1 MNTSHPIL
9 AGKSSRAP
17 SVAHILLWAW
27 LVGLTALVLVAFQ
40 VTGDLAGQSQLDSS
54 VQRLQALE
62 SRVAE
67 IADTNRVLQER
78 PAPATAAALQELR
91 QTLDSRAAQ
100 LDQSLATRAAQED
113 LIALRAD
120 LEQIRVRQTAA
131 RSNAT
136 SKPRAVLQTTAKPV
150 EVLMPFRVIG
160 SELRAGQRTVSIAPA
175 SGDLSASQILVV
187 LPGESV
193 GPWRLEDIDRN
204 TAVFR
209 AGEQTRRLAIP

>member
-1 MNTSHPIL
+1 MNTSHPIP

-54 VQRLQALE
+54 AQRLQALE

-67 IADTNRVLQER
+67 IADANRVLQER

-113 LIALRAD
+113 LIALGLLTLSKSECARQQLGATQRANPA
-120 LEQIRVRQTAA
+120 LCCRRQQ
-131 RSNAT
+131 SP
-136 SKPRAVLQTTAKPV
+136 SKFSCP
-150 EVLMPFRVIG
+150 
-160 SELRAGQRTVSIAPA
+160 
-175 SGDLSASQILVV
+175 SA
-187 LPGESV
+187 
-193 GPWRLEDIDRN
+193 
-204 TAVFR
+204 
-209 AGEQTRRLAIP
+209 